1 MIKPLDNMV
10 LLKIKNEEEKTKSGI
25 IITNNTKEKSQFAKI
40 IEVGKLDNDMLK
52 KDQIVIFNKFSGIE
66 INYENEEYL
75 IVKVED
81 ILAIIE

>member
-1 MIKPLDNMV
+1 MIKPLANMV